1 LRHFLYLP
9 IQYQPNKPLA
19 MFNTKESKA
28 ASSEINGTN
37 QIMVGTTITGD
48 VVCDGNIRIDGILNG
63 NLSAKG
69 KVVIGPNGVIDGELN
84 CQNAD
89 ISGTVK
95 AKVTVA
101 ELLTLKSTAK
111 LNGDISTNKLSIEPG
126 ANFSGACSMGGIV
139 KDFAKHGAGSEK
151 RNAQEKLA

>member
-1 LRHFLYLP
+1 MPILYN
-9 IQYQPNKPLA
+9 PNKPLA
-19 MFNTKESKA
+19 MFNAKESKA
-28 ASSEINGTN
+28 ASSESTGTN
-37 QIMVGTTITGD
+37 QIMAGTTITGD

-63 NLSAKG
+63 NLVAKG
-69 KVVIGPNGVIDGELN
+69 KVVIGPNGVIEGELN

-101 ELLTLKSTAK
+101 ELLSLKATSK

-139 KDFAKHGAGSEK
+139 KDFAKHGAGAEK
-151 RNAQEKLA
+151 RAAQEKMA

>member
-1 LRHFLYLP
+1 
-9 IQYQPNKPLA
+9 
-19 MFNTKESKA
+19 MFNAKESKSA
-28 ASSEINGTN
+28 PADSTGTN
-37 QIMVGTTITGD
+37 QIMAGTTITGD

-63 NLSAKG
+63 NLVAKG
-69 KVVIGPNGVIDGELN
+69 KVVIGPNGVIEGELN

-101 ELLTLKSTAK
+101 ELLSLKATSK

-126 ANFSGACSMGGIV
+126 ANFTGACSMGGIV
-139 KDFAKHGAGSEK
+139 KDFATHGAVSEK
-151 RNAQEKLA
+151 RAVQEKMA

>member
-1 LRHFLYLP
+1 
-9 IQYQPNKPLA
+9 
-19 MFNTKESKA
+19 MFNAKDSKSA
-28 ASSEINGTN
+28 GSMDVSGTN
-37 QIMVGTTITGD
+37 QIMTGTTITGD
-48 VVCDGNIRIDGILNG
+48 IVCDGNIRIDGTLSG

-69 KVVIGPNGVIDGELN
+69 KVVIGPNGIIDGELN

-101 ELLTLKSTAK
+101 ELLTLKATAK
-111 LNGDISTNKLSIEPG
+111 LTGDISTNKLSIEPG

-139 KDFAKHGAGSEK
+139 KDFTKHGNQEARASKEK
-151 RNAQEKLA
+151 MA

>member
-1 LRHFLYLP
+1 LP
-9 IQYQPNKPLA
+9 FEDNHTKPLD
-19 MFNTKESKA
+19 MFNAKDSKSTSIES
-28 ASSEINGTN
+28 NGTN
-37 QIMVGTTITGD
+37 QIMAGTTITGD
-48 VVCDGNIRIDGILNG
+48 VVCDGNIRIDGVLNG

-101 ELLTLKSTAK
+101 ELLSLKATAK

-139 KDFAKHGAGSEK
+139 KDFTKHGAGAEK
-151 RNAQEKLA
+151 RTAQEKMA

>member
-1 LRHFLYLP
+1 
-9 IQYQPNKPLA
+9 
-19 MFNTKESKA
+19 MFNAKDSKSA
-28 ASSEINGTN
+28 GSLEMSGTN
-37 QIMVGTTITGD
+37 QIMSGTTISGD
-48 VVCDGNIRIDGILNG
+48 IICDGNIRIDGTLNG

-69 KVVIGPNGVIDGELN
+69 KVVIGPNGIIDGELN

-101 ELLTLKSTAK
+101 ELLSLKATAK
-111 LNGDISTNKLSIEPG
+111 LTGDISTNKLSIEPG

-139 KDFAKHGAGSEK
+139 KDFTKHGNNAEK
-151 RNAQEKLA
+151 RSAQEKLA